1 MSIRHAGCHSR
12 TMSWS
17 STQHHLHHYLEHH
30 SLHSR
35 NYARW
40 TATFPIRDIN
50 VTLSWSTSPGSYEQR
65 SCIRERCRKPS
76 NALMFCM
83 LETIRTPVLV
93 LIFTVL
99 GRQQTEGKGESSMR
113 SSLYQWQFASII
125 IKIQGITESFHEN
138 LWSKY
143 AIF

>member
-1 MSIRHAGCHSR
+1 MLDVTREPWVGPVRSIICII
-12 TMSWS
+12 TWS
-17 STQHHLHHYLEHH
+17 IIPCIPK
-30 SLHSR
+30 
-35 NYARW
+35 
-40 TATFPIRDIN
+40 TFPIRDIN
-50 VTLSWSTSPGSYEQR
+50 VTLSWSMSPGSYEQR
-65 SCIRERCRKPS
+65 GCIRERCRKPS